1 MKNQTI
7 DTFLTQLA
15 SSSPTP
21 GGGGAASL
29 CASMGASLLSMVCNL
44 TIGKPKYA
52 ENEEE
57 VKTIRNLALDLKER
71 FLQLSKDDEVAF
83 EPLSKAYSLPTST
96 DEEKAYKEKI
106 MEECLVGAASVPLE
120 VVEQLAFASGL
131 AKRLSPICSRLA
143 VSDVGVAASFFKA
156 ALNSAALNVY
166 INTKMMKNEDAAR
179 SLNERCEALV
189 TKGTALCEETENE
202 IKALLKKY

>member
-1 MKNQTI
+1 VKKQTI
-7 DTFLTQLA
+7 DSFLTQLA

-57 VKTIRNLALDLKER
+57 VKTIRNLSLDLKER
-71 FLQLSKDDEVAF
+71 FLELAKEDEIAF
-83 EPLSKAYSLPTST
+83 APLAKAYSLPAST
-96 DEEKAYKEKI
+96 NEEKAYKEKV
-106 MEECLVGAASVPLE
+106 MEEGLISAASVPLE
-120 VVEQLAFASGL
+120 VVEQIAFAAGL
-131 AKRLSPICSRLA
+131 ARKLSPICSRLA
-143 VSDVGVAASFFKA
+143 VSDVGVAASFFRA
-156 ALNSAALNVY
+156 AINSAALNVY
-166 INTKMMKNEDAAR
+166 INTKMMKNEEAAR
-179 SLNERCEALV
+179 ALNERCETLV
-189 TKGTALCEETENE
+189 SRGVMLAEETEQE